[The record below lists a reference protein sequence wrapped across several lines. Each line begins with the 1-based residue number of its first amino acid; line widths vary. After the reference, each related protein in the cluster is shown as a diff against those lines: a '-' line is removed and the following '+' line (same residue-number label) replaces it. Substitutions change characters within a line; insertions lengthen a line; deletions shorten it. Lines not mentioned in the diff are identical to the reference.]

1 MTMEYD
7 SSPEHQ
13 SSFCHYTRIDQEDDL
28 ESALPRKQK
37 HKSRA
42 RRRQVVATRLATT
55 MALVCMGQWVVAVVA
70 AFGVVILSLRMHG

>member
-1 MTMEYD
+1 MEHD
-7 SSPEHQ
+7 SMPEP
-13 SSFCHYTRIDQEDDL
+13 FACHYTRIDRVDDL
-28 ESALPRKQK
+28 ESALPRNQE
-37 HKSRA
+37 SRAA